1 MSLLNPL
8 LLNARRHAAGV
19 DVSARGITLV
29 VLSEPLFGGG
39 PLRIEW
45 LARAPLGREVL
56 SGAEI
61 ADRTALAAALA
72 ALFGALPRACAQAG
86 LRCAMALPTG
96 ATLLAT
102 VPLARL
108 VPEAGSPAWRAD
120 VSGLYTELE
129 PLVLAEAER
138 VAGIERH
145 ELAVDWQVGP
155 FGSIYSLGSCDSP
168 DSPGSSGAS
177 GASGASALGTAALR
191 EARVTIA
198 ATARAHL
205 ETRIECAAMAGI
217 TLCALDD
224 EAHAALRA
232 MRHAAAFELP
242 PHETW
247 AALWVG
253 ADGIHGWLVADESVT
268 RRMRFPALE
277 YADLVEALR
286 DLARGAQVGCTLVS
300 GDLSMLAG
308 VQFSLADIGD
318 VLGSPVLPF
327 ECAPLADADT
337 EQPLDVGLLHDPSC
351 VVAFGL
357 ALRGV
362 SE

>member
-61 ADRTALAAALA
+61 ADRAGLAAALRE
-72 ALFGALPRACAQAG
+72 LFGALPRACAQAG

-155 FGSIYSLGSCDSP
+155 FGPIYSLGSRGSADSP
-168 DSPGSSGAS
+168 DSPGAPGSSAS
-177 GASGASALGTAALR
+177 GTASLR

-253 ADGIHGWLVADESVT
+253 VDGIHGWLVADESVT

-286 DLARGAQVGCTLVS
+286 DLASGAQVGCTLVS
-300 GDLSMLAG
+300 GDLSMLVG

-327 ECAPLADADT
+327 ECAPLADADA
-337 EQPLDVGLLHDPSC
+337 EQPLDVSLLHDPSC